1 MNLTKNEFDVIRGL
15 VRERAGIVLEEGKEY
30 LVESRMAALLRTK
43 VIASLGDLM
52 KGLGEKSKDVEE
64 LVVDALTT
72 NETSFFRDGKPWELL
87 RECILPELVERCRA
101 KREINIWC
109 AASSSGQEPVSLALL
124 MRDSFPEIA
133 NWNVRIVATDI
144 SEDML
149 ERCRS
154 GIYSQLEV
162 SRGLPSS
169 MLVRYFEKEGVKW
182 KVSAA
187 VRKMIEYRWL
197 NLMEPLPILPPIDLV
212 MIRNVLIYF
221 DEETKLGIL
230 GRIQK
235 VLRPNGYLMLGTAET
250 ARSAPFDRVKNE
262 KSSYYVVAA

>member
-1 MNLTKNEFDVIRGL
+1 MELTKNEFDVIRGL

-30 LVESRMAALLRTK
+30 LVESRMAALLRSSS
-43 VIASLGDLM
+43 IASMAELMTDLG
-52 KGLGEKSKDVEE
+52 KKSKQTEE

-72 NETSFFRDGKPWELL
+72 NETSFFRDGKPWDLL
-87 RECILPELVERCRA
+87 RECILPELIERCRERRA
-101 KREINIWC
+101 IKIWC
-109 AASSSGQEPVSLALL
+109 AASSSGQEPTSLALL
-124 MRDSFPEIA
+124 MRDNFPEIA
-133 NWNVRIVATDI
+133 SWDVRILATDI

-182 KVSAA
+182 KVAPA
-187 VRKMIEYRWL
+187 VRKLIEYRYL
-197 NLMEPLPILPPIDLV
+197 NLMEPIPSMPAVDLV

-221 DEETKLGIL
+221 DEETKIGIL
-230 GRIQK
+230 QRIQG
-235 VLRPNGYLMLGTAET
+235 VLRPDGYLMLGTAET
-250 ARSAPFDRVKNE
+250 ARSAPFERVKHE
-262 KSSYYVVAA
+262 KSSYYRVAA